1 MRYKLKNLVK
11 KITWIL
17 LQCYKIF
24 LNQLNNSPFISGDNF
39 KGICDIV
46 ISKKDLGLSKT
57 TRKIHTSNSLFIE
70 GHLLEELIRFHA
82 PALETKIVV
91 SGNSDQN
98 FKLRPNFPHRPQ
110 FVYCQNLADSTD
122 AIYKTL
128 PIGIENLRL
137 GRSGFKHLH
146 KPRFE
151 FEITDKVLLP
161 PMSPTHESRIQILEV
176 AKKRSEI
183 FNVEEGLLPTSEYF
197 KLLRKYKFVFVCEGN
212 GFDTH
217 RLWEVLYQ
225 NSFPIILESEWA
237 KSLSW
242 LNLPILMISK
252 IEDLNQTLIEN
263 HNRMHSEKQPS
274 DYPTLW
280 MPYWD
285 TLINSMTM
293 NES

>member
-1 MRYKLKNLVK
+1 
-11 KITWIL
+11 
-17 LQCYKIF
+17 
-24 LNQLNNSPFISGDNF
+24 
-39 KGICDIV
+39 
-46 ISKKDLGLSKT
+46 
-57 TRKIHTSNSLFIE
+57 
-70 GHLLEELIRFHA
+70 
-82 PALETKIVV
+82 
-91 SGNSDQN
+91 
-98 FKLRPNFPHRPQ
+98 
-110 FVYCQNLADSTD
+110 
-122 AIYKTL
+122 
-128 PIGIENLRL
+128 
-137 GRSGFKHLH
+137 
-146 KPRFE
+146 
-151 FEITDKVLLP
+151 
-161 PMSPTHESRIQILEV
+161 LEV